1 MAEFI
6 TETKNK
12 IQEPGN
18 DQGSRSIDVPPEEN
32 QEPASDVPTGNAQ
45 GQGPIVVIGPGD
57 DAKGQGLVIIDESV
71 GNLKE
76 QEPEEEEEEED
87 SDYNPE
93 ERANFSRPPGKRSAP
108 KPKTG

>member
-6 TETKNK
+6 TDTKNK
-12 IQEPGN
+12 IQEPGK

-32 QEPASDVPTGNAQ
+32 QEPASDAPTGNAQ

-57 DAKGQGLVIIDESV
+57 NAKGQKLVIIDESV
-71 GNLKE
+71 ENSKE
-76 QEPEEEEEEED
+76 QEEEEEED

-93 ERANFSRPPGKRSAP
+93 ERSNFSRPPGKRSAP